1 MADVTMTVYDARR
14 LVASAP
20 NFTDSK
26 TAATSSN
33 TYYIPN
39 DGRIVLHANCGAGGN
54 LTVETPSTV
63 DGLAVTDLV
72 NALTAAKHYV
82 FGPFPPQ
89 VYNDS
94 QGRLKVTVSANTD
107 LFAVRV

>member
-1 MADVTMTVYDARR
+1 MADITMAVYDARR

-33 TYYIPN
+33 VYYIPN
-39 DGRIVLHANCGAGGN
+39 DGRVTLHAICSAGGN
-54 LTVETPSTV
+54 MTVETPNTV

-72 NALTAAKHYV
+72 NTLVASKHYV

-89 VYNDS
+89 VYNNALG
-94 QGRLKVTVSANTD
+94 QLKVTVAANTD